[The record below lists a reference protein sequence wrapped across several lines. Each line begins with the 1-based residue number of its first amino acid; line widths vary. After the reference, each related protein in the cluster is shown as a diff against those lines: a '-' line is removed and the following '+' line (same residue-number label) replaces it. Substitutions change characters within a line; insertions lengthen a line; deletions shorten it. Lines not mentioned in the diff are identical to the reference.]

1 MALTGG
7 IGLVPRSEDAGVG
20 VIEITDRGVA
30 LDGQAVTGQELESRL
45 GADGELVI
53 QLTYLSPTERRQLL
67 GLDSAPADETPTVQ
81 GPGADPRPRSSTT
94 RQDGRTTDRD
104 GRRRRRNDRVRIFR
118 NVAVQRDETVRGDVV
133 AVMGSARIDGEVQ
146 GDVVAVLGSVH
157 LGPGA
162 QVDGDVVTVGGELHR
177 DEEAGVG
184 GDVTEVALGS
194 IGNLEGVRD
203 APWAARWLFT
213 PLEGFGK
220 LAATLIRIALLALIA
235 SLVVLV
241 AGRPVSRI
249 AGRVQTEPLKAGLIG
264 FAAEV
269 LFVPV
274 LVITCVVL
282 AVSVIGIPLLI
293 LVPFAIVALLLVMLA
308 GFSGVACAVGE
319 WAAKRFGLVARSQF
333 AFVWL
338 GVAALLVPLVTA
350 RLLGLAGGFFGMMA
364 MTLVGVGLVLEYAAW
379 TAGLGAALM
388 GVWNG
393 RRPPD
398 TSPSGSSVDAPPA
411 ALPS

>member
-1 MALTGG
+1 M
-7 IGLVPRSEDAGVG
+7 
-20 VIEITDRGVA
+20 
-30 LDGQAVTGQELESRL
+30 
-45 GADGELVI
+45 I

-81 GPGADPRPRSSTT
+81 GPAADPRPRSSTT

-162 QVDGDVVTVGGELHR
+162 QVDGDVVAVGGELHR
-177 DEEAGVG
+177 DEEARVG

-203 APWAARWLFT
+203 APWAARWPFT

-220 LAATLIRIALLALIA
+220 LAATLIRIALLALLA

-319 WAAKRFGLVARSQF
+319 WAAKRFGLAARSQF